1 MMKMTTNT
9 FKTTIT
15 KQRYNRKPTKGEA
28 GGLKLH
34 ENNEIITTN
43 IFDLAQRIEQ
53 GYSFHASVLDSS
65 INSGISKKT
74 GELQIGVNDTCFTL
88 DTQLFAVDIDHA
100 NMSYELINSLM
111 YSSGVK
117 PAIVYKTM
125 SYTEEKKRWR
135 VLFLASRSVKSK
147 EEFEL
152 VQKSLTWIFAKHLN
166 PKTFEEKIDFSC
178 VDFSRLSFPC
188 GKNGMVLV
196 QDETFDIDT
205 FVKENEE
212 NETLRH
218 MEVFKAIWKE
228 AENIRNGKENKKAS
242 RKKQSVTDDKAVSTV
257 NQYNELTPTILKNL
271 REWALTVD
279 VLPVQIDIYDAFG
292 YINRIPISVLIEED
306 LYSMFSCVLPHHT
319 DSTPSANIVETESG
333 TERYYCFGCCDDG
346 HALSTF
352 DLISEIVSYEL
363 GYTQYEVLKTIF
375 ETLGIEL
382 GSEYQKSAGEILRY
396 NQVMIDRLGED
407 HPLIKS
413 LIKSGLLGTYISLMT
428 LAGTRLPLYSLVN
441 DKNDK
446 NPSVFLSTEF
456 VTQYA
461 KSIGLKG
468 HSDRVITTRKINR
481 LAKLGLIKKLAIEE
495 IDEETLNT
503 TKDFR
508 LKTIERELAYLG
520 GDVKEKAKNRLKIEK
535 SINFITIYQL
545 SPSKIKDS
553 LNIIETDKKKGVRAK
568 GFSMKQTLASSS
580 KEKAQEVFPQM
591 KCELSKRDELFIKH
605 MNKAIDD
612 LMNKQGYFTE
622 KQLISTIDK
631 KGNYFKKAEKELKF
645 AQLEEIAK
653 QEKGLKTSTVNK
665 ENRQV
670 YLIPEK
676 IKSRTK
682 IYVFN

>member
-43 IFDLAQRIEQ
+43 IFELAQKIEQ

-111 YSSGVK
+111 YSSNVK

-135 VLFLASRSVKSK
+135 VLFLANRSVKSK

-188 GKNGMVLV
+188 CKNGMVVV

-212 NETLRH
+212 NETLRR
-218 MEVFKAIWKE
+218 MEIFKAIWKE
-228 AENIRNGKENKKAS
+228 EENIRNGKVNKKENKKA
-242 RKKQSVTDDKAVSTV
+242 QAVTDNKATGAT

-271 REWALTVD
+271 KEWALTVD
-279 VLPVQIDIYDAFG
+279 VLPVQIDIYDAFD

-319 DSTPSANIVETESG
+319 DSTPSANIVETEDG

-352 DLISEIVSYEL
+352 DLISEIISYEL
-363 GYTQYEVLKTIF
+363 GYTQYEILKTIF
-375 ETLGIEL
+375 EAIGVEL
-382 GSEYQKSAGEILRY
+382 GSEYQDSAGEILRY

-407 HPLIKS
+407 HPLIKA
-413 LIKSGLLGTYISLMT
+413 LIRSGLLGTYATLMT
-428 LAGTRLPLYSLVN
+428 LAGTRLPLYSLKN

-446 NPSVFLSTEF
+446 NPAVFLSTEF

-461 KSIGLKG
+461 KSVGLKG
-468 HSDRVITTRKINR
+468 HGDRTITTRKINR

-503 TKDFR
+503 TRDYR

-520 GDVKEKAKNRLKIEK
+520 GEVEEKAKNRLKIEK

-545 SPSKIKDS
+545 SPSRIKDS
-553 LNIIETDKKKGVRAK
+553 LDVIETDKKKGVRAK
-568 GFSMKQTLASSS
+568 GFSMKQTLVSSS

-591 KCELSKRDELFIKH
+591 TCELSKRDKLFIKH
-605 MNKAIDD
+605 MNNAIDK
-612 LMNKQGYFTE
+612 LMNEQGYFTE
-622 KQLISTIDK
+622 KQLISAIDK
-631 KGNYFKKAEKELKF
+631 KGNHFKKAEKELKF
-645 AQLEEIAK
+645 AQFEQIAK
-653 QEKGLKTSTVNK
+653 DEKNIISTYANK
-665 ENRQV
+665 ENRER
-670 YLIPEK
+670 LNIPH
-676 IKSRTK
+676 RGFRYPTARDA
-682 IYVFN
+682 